1 MTGALEVEVDIID
14 AIAADINS
22 NAELPNHTTVRYGRP
37 LVVLPSDCPILCVWL
52 LQKAMVA
59 RTTNYFDSSIAVGVS
74 WQVWTE
80 REVLT
85 LKEDEARRRKTLKDM
100 LRIQARIRY
109 LGVHGL
115 SEEIGAAY
123 EFLPVGVDYTPP
135 SSLDTGLVEGY
146 AMTVHVNVQ
155 ESG

>member
-1 MTGALEVEVDIID
+1 MSEDLEVRLVDT
-14 AIAADINS
+14 IASEING
-22 NAELPNHTTVRYGRP
+22 NVDLPDHSTVRYGRP
-37 LVVLPSDCPILCVWL
+37 LVVLPDDCPLLCVWL
-52 LQKAMVA
+52 LQKAMVP
-59 RTTNYFDSSIAVGVS
+59 RTTNYFDSTIAIGVS

-80 REVLT
+80 REIESLQEDEERRKRT
-85 LKEDEARRRKTLKDM
+85 LKEM

-109 LGVHGL
+109 MGVHGL
-115 SEEIGAAY
+115 SEEIGEAY

-135 SSLDTGLVEGY
+135 SSLETGLVEGY

>member
-1 MTGALEVEVDIID
+1 MSEDLEVRIID
-14 AIAADINS
+14 AVAADINT
-22 NAELPNHTTVRYGRP
+22 NAGLPQHTTVRYARP
-37 LVVLPSDCPILCVWL
+37 IIVVPNDCPILCVWL
-52 LQKAMVA
+52 LQKAMSA
-59 RTTNYFDSSIAVGVS
+59 RTTNYFDSTVAVGVS

-80 REVLT
+80 GEILTLREDEGRRKRT
-85 LKEDEARRRKTLKDM
+85 LKEM
-100 LRIQARIRY
+100 LAIQARIRY

-115 SEEIGAAY
+115 SEEIGEAY

-155 ESG
+155 ERG

>member
-1 MTGALEVEVDIID
+1 MSEDLEVRVID
-14 AIAADINS
+14 AIAEDINGH
-22 NAELPNHTTVRYGRP
+22 AGLPKHETVRYARP
-37 LVVLPSDCPILCVWL
+37 LVVLPADCPILCVWL
-52 LQKAMVA
+52 LQKAMA
-59 RTTNYFDSSIAVGVS
+59 PRTTNYFDSTIAVGVS

-80 REVLT
+80 RESQT
-85 LKEDEARRRKTLKDM
+85 LQEDEPRRKKMLKDM
-100 LRIQARIRY
+100 LAIQARIRY

-115 SEEIGAAY
+115 SEEIGEAY

-155 ESG
+155 ERG